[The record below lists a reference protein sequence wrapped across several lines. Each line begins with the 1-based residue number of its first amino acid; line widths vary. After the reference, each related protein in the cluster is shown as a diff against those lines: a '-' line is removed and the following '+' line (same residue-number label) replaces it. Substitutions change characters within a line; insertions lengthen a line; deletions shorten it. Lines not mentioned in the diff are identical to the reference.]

1 MITSLKTSLCMAVI
15 AGISQH
21 ALAQSEQDQSLAYQK
36 MTIAAVVR
44 NIEKGHFRPKPIND
58 DFSQAI
64 WKKYLLALDPNKNV
78 FLQSDLEQLKK
89 YEFSIDEEL
98 NGGSAEFFNA
108 AYQLYQRRLQ
118 EISLLYKDILAKP
131 FDLHKKESVQLNGTL
146 LSFAKDRKELDQ
158 VWRKRLKYY
167 LLKKMIDLEAER
179 KATGASALVQGKG
192 GKSDL
197 LEKEARM
204 KIRKWLDNSFKTLMS
219 PSYIEEKFSQYLNTI
234 TFEMDP
240 HTTYFAAVKARSVNE
255 QMAKKYYGL
264 GLELADKE
272 GEVWVKS
279 LRPGGVAIKS
289 GLVDVND
296 RLLRIT
302 DRRGTMIDLDGVPI
316 TEVAELIR
324 GDKDTEISLGLRKV
338 NGIEKTISL
347 KRGEIKEEEGRARSA
362 VIHKGNQKI
371 GYIYLPEFYAD
382 FNNPEGAHAAA
393 DIATELQQLKTAGV
407 AGIVI
412 DLRNNGG
419 GSLDEVVKMSGYFLG
434 SGPKV
439 QVKGKEGVKAYAT
452 YDAPVYDGPLAVM
465 INENSASASEIFA
478 AVIQD
483 YRRGIII
490 GSRSSYGKGTAQ
502 STLPMGK
509 MGDKA
514 KGILP
519 LNFGSLRLSLNQFYR
534 VDGGSTQLKG
544 VESDLILPGKLQYQ
558 KIREQDNETA
568 LSWDSIAPANYRVFN
583 RTLIPNNVLA
593 LENEEI
599 GKNEAFKVIAENSRL
614 LAEHANDPLSL
625 DLPKFKEQQAKMLS
639 WSKKIDEAAQLPEL
653 KRMTITGTRLT
664 SEGPGLEWYGKWM
677 EGVSRDIYV
686 DQTMKVMVRMMSNSD
701 K

>member
-21 ALAQSEQDQSLAYQK
+21 AFAQSGPDQSLAHQK
-36 MTIAAVVR
+36 MTISAVVR
-44 NIEKGHFRPKPIND
+44 NLEKGHFRPKPIND

-64 WKKYLLALDPNKNV
+64 WKKFLLALDPNKNV

-98 NGGSAEFFNA
+98 NVGAAEFFNA
-108 AYQLYQRRLQ
+108 ACQLYQRRLQ
-118 EISLLYKDILAKP
+118 EVSLLYKDILAVP

-146 LSFAKDRKELDQ
+146 LSFAKDKKELDQ

-167 LLKKMIDLEAER
+167 LLKKMIDLEEER
-179 KATGASALVQGKG
+179 KATGALVQAKG
-192 GKSDL
+192 AKPDV
-197 LEKEARM
+197 LEKAARM
-204 KIRKWLDNSFKTLMS
+204 KIKKWLDNSFKTLMA
-219 PSYIEEKFSQYLNTI
+219 PSYLEEKFSQYLNII

-240 HTTYFAAVKARSVNE
+240 HTAYFAPVKARSANE
-255 QMAKKYYGL
+255 QMAKRYYGL
-264 GLELADKE
+264 GLELTDKE

-289 GLVDVND
+289 GLVEVND

-302 DRRGTMIDLDGVPI
+302 DRKGAMIDLDGVPI

-362 VIHKGNQKI
+362 VINQGNQKI

-382 FNNPEGAHAAA
+382 FNNPVGAHAATDVA
-393 DIATELQQLKTAGV
+393 AELQLLKAAGV

-439 QVKGKEGVKAYAT
+439 QVKGKEGIKAYAT
-452 YDAPVYDGPLAVM
+452 YDAPIYDGPLAVM

-502 STLPMGK
+502 STVPMGK
-509 MGDKA
+509 MGDHT
-514 KGILP
+514 KGLLP

-534 VDGGSTQLKG
+534 VNGGSTQLKG
-544 VESDLILPGKLQYQ
+544 VMSDLILPGKLQYQ

-568 LSWDSIAPANYRVFN
+568 LAWDSIAPANYRIFN
-583 RTLIPNNVLA
+583 RTLIPNNILA

-625 DLPKFKEQQAKMLS
+625 NLPEFKEQQAKMLS

-653 KRMTITGTRLT
+653 KRLTITGTRLT
-664 SEGPGLEWYGKWM
+664 NEGQGLEWYGKWM
-677 EGVSRDIYV
+677 EGASRDIYV
-686 DQTMKVMVRMMSNSD
+686 DQTLKVMIRMMSNSD